1 MCYFVWDHF
10 LFKFMRIVLQQNRV
24 KPDMPVAQTG
34 GSCAFT
40 ALIQGDFGVR
50 EFAIK
55 ITGCQG
61 KIMAGHYLY
70 LNQTGDVG
78 DT

>member
-1 MCYFVWDHF
+1 MRDHF

-24 KPDMPVAQTG
+24 KPDMPVAQT
-34 GSCAFT
+34 SCACAFT
-40 ALIQGDFGVR
+40 ALIQGDFGVGK
-50 EFAIK
+50 FAIK
-55 ITGCQG
+55 VTGSQG
-61 KIMAGHYLY
+61 KIMAGRHFY